1 MADKYSDME
10 TFTSQIGGFA
20 TKGTQKVLNMI
31 FIVDTSGSMRY
42 GGRIEAVNDAFTQM
56 IPQLRQVQDNARS
69 EFELRIAIM
78 SFNET
83 AEWLVEPTPILE
95 YVHNPIP
102 CSEWVTY
109 YSQAFSALNE
119 KMTSSQF
126 MEHTG
131 KIAAPY
137 IMFMTDGYPSQGDM
151 YQPELDKL
159 LGNGWFANSQ
169 RFAVLIGTDA
179 ISSPEA
185 RAAVEQFVTNPKE
198 GIVNAADAVQI
209 AAEVQA
215 KTLHTVV
222 NMTKHNVNVGDDPG
236 TSYDPG
242 TGFDPGNTGSDPN
255 GGASQNPFGVD
266 PNDPFGGFGGYKNDS
281 FL

>member
-1 MADKYSDME
+1 MADKYTDME
-10 TFTSQIGGFA
+10 TYTSPISGFS

-42 GGRIEAVNDAFTQM
+42 GGRIEAVNDAFVQM
-56 IPQLRQVQDNARS
+56 IPQLRKVQDDARS

-83 AEWLVEPTPILE
+83 AEWLVEPTPINE
-95 YVHNPIP
+95 YDHNEIP

-109 YSQAFSALNE
+109 FSRAFAALNE
-119 KMTSSQF
+119 KMTSSAF

-137 IMFMTDGYPSQGDM
+137 IMFMTDGYPTESDN
-151 YQPELDKL
+151 YQPELDNL
-159 LGNGWFANSQ
+159 LNNGWFANSQ

-179 ISSPEA
+179 INSPEA
-185 RAAVEQFVTNPKE
+185 RTAVERFVTNPKE
-198 GIVNAADAVQI
+198 GIVNAADAVAI

-215 KTLHTVV
+215 KTMHTVV
-222 NMTKHNVNVGDDPG
+222 NMTKHNVDVSNDTSFGTDTGAFNGTDPG
-236 TSYDPG
+236 TVP
-242 TGFDPGNTGSDPN
+242 SDPTD
-255 GGASQNPFGVD
+255 PFGID